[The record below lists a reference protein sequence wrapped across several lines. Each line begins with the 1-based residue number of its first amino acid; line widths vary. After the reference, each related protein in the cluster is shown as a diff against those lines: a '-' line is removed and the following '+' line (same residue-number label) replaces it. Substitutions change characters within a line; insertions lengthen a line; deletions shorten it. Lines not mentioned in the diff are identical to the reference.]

1 MKKVDGVIWIGAA
14 LVALLVVFLGG
25 YQAVAVV
32 PQGPD
37 PVYGTET
44 AREQTL
50 DGYEEPE
57 AVVAYVI
64 RQMQQGDYDLAVRGC
79 AVEEVAEYFS
89 LIAYLKEM
97 DEFAYTEMI
106 PSADYDDET
115 YIDITKARMASE
127 YISLLEQFAGQAL
140 DGHELV
146 LFDIVEN
153 VPENPDGM
161 YYQTRSK
168 ICEILGCR
176 NVEEM
181 IAYVTIDGEP
191 KEIHFSL
198 AQYRRFWKVIL
209 ITTLDRYENLGPDI
223 RETSW
228 SPEGLEPW
236 DYSDQE
242 GDILPA
248 NCYIVN
254 DDSEETP
261 EKLVHDFALYLQRG
275 DLRSAMSYFNLY
287 ESIVPGILDRDA
299 VKKQGETAKTI
310 QKFYYDIY
318 LHDENELAWIYR
330 HLSDE
335 PDYLMSELRMSN
347 MIFASFD
354 DPTFL
359 EEKDGKSVYQI
370 GCYYDKSYF
379 VVNLELIYKSGWK
392 VDTMS
397 WGKVW

>member
-37 PVYGTET
+37 TVYGTET

-209 ITTLDRYENLGPDI
+209 FTTLDRYENLGPDI

-242 GDILPA
+242 GDILPV

-287 ESIVPGILDRDA
+287 ESIVPSILDRDA